1 MTYEERTNIES
12 YLENLNNL
20 VELKKALKRSL
31 DLVEGDIEFSMFQ
44 IEEQTDDDSF
54 AFKPLNQFFKKSDI
68 SFSVIII
75 WSLTSFNLLRYH
87 QIAFF

>member
-20 VELKKALKRSL
+20 VELKKALKLSL
-31 DLVEGDIEFSMFQ
+31 DRVEGDIEFSMFQ

-54 AFKPLNQFFKKSDI
+54 ASKPLNPLRSYQDI
-68 SFSVIII
+68 MQGVIED
-75 WSLTSFNLLRYH
+75 LLPCWKVA
-87 QIAFF
+87 IK

>member
-54 AFKPLNQFFKKSDI
+54 ASKPLNPLREYQEI
-68 SFSVIII
+68 MQGVIEE
-75 WSLTSFNLLRYH
+75 LLPCWKVA
-87 QIAFF
+87 IK

>member
-31 DLVEGDIEFSMFQ
+31 DRVEGDIEFSMFQ
-44 IEEQTDDDSF
+44 IEEQTDDDTF
-54 AFKPLNQFFKKSDI
+54 ASKPLNPLRNYQDI
-68 SFSVIII
+68 MQGVIEE
-75 WSLTSFNLLRYH
+75 LLPCWKVA
-87 QIAFF
+87 IK

>member
-1 MTYEERTNIES
+1 MTHEERTNIES

-31 DLVEGDIEFSMFQ
+31 DRVEGDIEFSMFQ

-54 AFKPLNQFFKKSDI
+54 ASKPLNPLRSYQDI
-68 SFSVIII
+68 MQGVIED
-75 WSLTSFNLLRYH
+75 LLPCWKVA
-87 QIAFF
+87 IK

>member
-31 DLVEGDIEFSMFQ
+31 DRVEGDIEFSMFQ

-54 AFKPLNQFFKKSDI
+54 TSKPLNPLRSYQDI
-68 SFSVIII
+68 MQGVIED
-75 WSLTSFNLLRYH
+75 LLPCWKVA
-87 QIAFF
+87 IK

>member
-31 DLVEGDIEFSMFQ
+31 DRVEGDIEFSMFQ
-44 IEEQTDDDSF
+44 IEEQTDDDTF
-54 AFKPLNQFFKKSDI
+54 ASKPLNPLRSYQEI
-68 SFSVIII
+68 MQGVIED
-75 WSLTSFNLLRYH
+75 LLPCWKVA
-87 QIAFF
+87 IK

>member
-31 DLVEGDIEFSMFQ
+31 DRVEGDIEFSMFQ

-54 AFKPLNQFFKKSDI
+54 ASKPLNPLRSYQNI
-68 SFSVIII
+68 MQGVIED
-75 WSLTSFNLLRYH
+75 LLPCWKVA
-87 QIAFF
+87 IK

>member
-20 VELKKALKRSL
+20 VELKKALKQSL
-31 DLVEGDIEFSMFQ
+31 ARVEGDIEFSMFQ

-54 AFKPLNQFFKKSDI
+54 ASKALNPLRSYQDI
-68 SFSVIII
+68 MQGVIED
-75 WSLTSFNLLRYH
+75 LLPCWKVA
-87 QIAFF
+87 IK

>member
-31 DLVEGDIEFSMFQ
+31 DRVEGDIEFSMFQ

-54 AFKPLNQFFKKSDI
+54 ASKPLNPLRSYQDI
-68 SFSVIII
+68 MQGVIED
-75 WSLTSFNLLRYH
+75 LLPCWKVA
-87 QIAFF
+87 IK

>member
-20 VELKKALKRSL
+20 VQLKKALKRSL
-31 DLVEGDIEFSMFQ
+31 DRVEGDIEFSMFQ

-54 AFKPLNQFFKKSDI
+54 ASKPLNPLRSYQDI
-68 SFSVIII
+68 MQGVIED
-75 WSLTSFNLLRYH
+75 LLPCWKVA
-87 QIAFF
+87 IK

>member
-1 MTYEERTNIES
+1 MTHEERTNIES

-54 AFKPLNQFFKKSDI
+54 ASKPLNPLREYQDI
-68 SFSVIII
+68 MQGVIEE
-75 WSLTSFNLLRYH
+75 LLPCWKVA
-87 QIAFF
+87 IK

>member
-31 DLVEGDIEFSMFQ
+31 DRVEGDIEFSMFQ
-44 IEEQTDDDSF
+44 IEEQTDDDTF
-54 AFKPLNQFFKKSDI
+54 ASKPLNPLRSYQDI
-68 SFSVIII
+68 IQGVIED
-75 WSLTSFNLLRYH
+75 LLPCWKVA
-87 QIAFF
+87 IK

>member
-20 VELKKALKRSL
+20 VQLKKALKRSL
-31 DLVEGDIEFSMFQ
+31 DLVECDIEFSMFQ

-54 AFKPLNQFFKKSDI
+54 ASKPLNPLRSYQDI
-68 SFSVIII
+68 MQGVIED
-75 WSLTSFNLLRYH
+75 LLPCWKVA
-87 QIAFF
+87 IK

>member
-54 AFKPLNQFFKKSDI
+54 ASKPLNPLREYQEI
-68 SFSVIII
+68 MQGVIEE
-75 WSLTSFNLLRYH
+75 LLPCWKL
-87 QIAFF
+87 ANK

>member
-1 MTYEERTNIES
+1 MTHEERANIES

-31 DLVEGDIEFSMFQ
+31 DRVEGDIEFSMFQ

-54 AFKPLNQFFKKSDI
+54 ASKPLNPLRSYQDI
-68 SFSVIII
+68 MQGVIED
-75 WSLTSFNLLRYH
+75 LLPCWKAA
-87 QIAFF
+87 IK

>member
-31 DLVEGDIEFSMFQ
+31 ALVEGDIEFSMFQ

-54 AFKPLNQFFKKSDI
+54 ASKPLNPLREYQEI
-68 SFSVIII
+68 MQGVIEE
-75 WSLTSFNLLRYH
+75 LLPCWKVA
-87 QIAFF
+87 IK

>member
-31 DLVEGDIEFSMFQ
+31 DRVEGDIEFSMFQ

-54 AFKPLNQFFKKSDI
+54 ASKPLNPLRSYQDIMQGVIEDLLPCWKLVNKKK
-68 SFSVIII
+68 
-75 WSLTSFNLLRYH
+75 
-87 QIAFF
+87 

>member
-31 DLVEGDIEFSMFQ
+31 DRVEGDIEFSMFQ

-54 AFKPLNQFFKKSDI
+54 DPKPLNPLRSYQDI
-68 SFSVIII
+68 MQGVIED
-75 WSLTSFNLLRYH
+75 LLPCWKL
-87 QIAFF
+87 ATK

>member
-20 VELKKALKRSL
+20 VELKRALKRSL
-31 DLVEGDIEFSMFQ
+31 DRVEGDIEFSMFQ

-54 AFKPLNQFFKKSDI
+54 ASKPLNPLRSYQDI
-68 SFSVIII
+68 MQGVIED
-75 WSLTSFNLLRYH
+75 LLPCWKVA
-87 QIAFF
+87 IK

>member
-31 DLVEGDIEFSMFQ
+31 DRVEGDIEFSMFQ
-44 IEEQTDDDSF
+44 IEDQTDDDSF
-54 AFKPLNQFFKKSDI
+54 ASKPLNPLRSYQDI
-68 SFSVIII
+68 MQGVIED
-75 WSLTSFNLLRYH
+75 LLPCWKLA
-87 QIAFF
+87 IK

>member
-31 DLVEGDIEFSMFQ
+31 DRVEGDIEFSMFQ
-44 IEEQTDDDSF
+44 IEEQTDDDTF
-54 AFKPLNQFFKKSDI
+54 ASKPLNPLRNYQDI
-68 SFSVIII
+68 MQGVIED
-75 WSLTSFNLLRYH
+75 LLPCWKVA
-87 QIAFF
+87 IK

>member
-31 DLVEGDIEFSMFQ
+31 DRVEGDIEFSMFQ
-44 IEEQTDDDSF
+44 IEEQTDDDTF
-54 AFKPLNQFFKKSDI
+54 ASKPLNPLRSYHDI
-68 SFSVIII
+68 MQGVIED
-75 WSLTSFNLLRYH
+75 LLPCWKVA
-87 QIAFF
+87 IK

>member
-31 DLVEGDIEFSMFQ
+31 DRVEGDIEFSMFQ
-44 IEEQTDDDSF
+44 IEEQSDDDSF
-54 AFKPLNQFFKKSDI
+54 ASKPLNPLRNYQDMMQG
-68 SFSVIII
+68 VIED
-75 WSLTSFNLLRYH
+75 LLH
-87 QIAFF
+87 CWKVAIK

>member
-20 VELKKALKRSL
+20 VQLKKALKRSL
-31 DLVEGDIEFSMFQ
+31 DRVDGDIEFSMFQ

-54 AFKPLNQFFKKSDI
+54 ASKPLNPLRSYQDI
-68 SFSVIII
+68 MQGVIED
-75 WSLTSFNLLRYH
+75 LLPCWKVA
-87 QIAFF
+87 IK

>member
-31 DLVEGDIEFSMFQ
+31 DRVEGDIEFSMFQ
-44 IEEQTDDDSF
+44 IEDHPDDDCF
-54 AFKPLNQFFKKSDI
+54 IPDTRHPLRTYTELMQATIED
-68 SFSVIII
+68 
-75 WSLTSFNLLRYH
+75 LLPCWKL
-87 QIAFF
+87 AAK

>member
-31 DLVEGDIEFSMFQ
+31 DRVEGDIEFSMFQ
-44 IEEQTDDDSF
+44 IEEQTDDDTF
-54 AFKPLNQFFKKSDI
+54 ASKPLNPLRSYRDI
-68 SFSVIII
+68 MQGVIED
-75 WSLTSFNLLRYH
+75 LLPCWKVA
-87 QIAFF
+87 IK

>member
-31 DLVEGDIEFSMFQ
+31 ALVEGDIEFSMFQ

-54 AFKPLNQFFKKSDI
+54 AFKPLNPLREYQEI
-68 SFSVIII
+68 MQGVIEE
-75 WSLTSFNLLRYH
+75 LLPCWKVA
-87 QIAFF
+87 IK

>member
-31 DLVEGDIEFSMFQ
+31 ALVEGDIEFSMFQ
-44 IEEQTDDDSF
+44 IEEQTDDDTF
-54 AFKPLNQFFKKSDI
+54 ASKPLNPLRSYQDI
-68 SFSVIII
+68 MQGVIED
-75 WSLTSFNLLRYH
+75 LLPCWKVA
-87 QIAFF
+87 IK

>member
-44 IEEQTDDDSF
+44 IEGQTDDDSF
-54 AFKPLNQFFKKSDI
+54 AFKPLNPLREYQEI
-68 SFSVIII
+68 MQGVIEE
-75 WSLTSFNLLRYH
+75 LLPCWKVA
-87 QIAFF
+87 IK